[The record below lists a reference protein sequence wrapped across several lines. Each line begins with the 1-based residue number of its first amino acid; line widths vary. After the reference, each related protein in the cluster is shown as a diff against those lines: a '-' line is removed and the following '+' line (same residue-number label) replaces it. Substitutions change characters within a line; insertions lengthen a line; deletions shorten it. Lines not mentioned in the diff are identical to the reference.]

1 VSKTHNAAKALV
13 LSAEAL
19 KGMLDPEH
27 DGRYAILVAEFIVLN
42 ARVVEAL
49 TRPEIADEDSG
60 GES

>member
-49 TRPEIADEDSG
+49 TRPEITDDADGDDS
-60 GES
+60 